1 MKHLMLVAG
10 IGLFSVSLPSHA
22 AELALS
28 IEGVRNAE
36 GRIMI
41 AVYDAAAGFRD
52 RKKALARISLRAKK
66 GSLKLTL
73 PDVRPATYAVSVF
86 HDENSDRKL
95 DTNMLGIPTE
105 GYGFSNDARGTM
117 GPPSFE
123 ASAVEVRDGRVPVP
137 IAMGY

>member
-1 MKHLMLVAG
+1 MKHLILAAG
-10 IGLFSVSLPSHA
+10 IGLISASLPSHA

-28 IEGVRNAE
+28 IDGVRNAE

-52 RKKALARISLRAKK
+52 QDEALARISLRAKK

-73 PDVRPATYAVSVF
+73 SDLPSATYAVSAF
-86 HDENSDRKL
+86 HDENSDQKL

-117 GPPSFE
+117 GPPDFE
-123 ASAVEVRDGRVPVP
+123 ASAVEVRVGRVPVP
-137 IAMGY
+137 ISMGY